1 MDKFYLYEERF
12 PGQIFHIEFTDGLKV
27 VKVVGKMEFWWGS
40 DISNPFFL
48 KPYETLK
55 GALNTNPPFF

>member
-40 DISNPFFL
+40 DISNPFF
-48 KPYETLK
+48 
-55 GALNTNPPFF
+55 